1 MTLKGK
7 VECSSGIGDEW
18 KQNQHLDEYG
28 SADGTLQT
36 SPVSSW
42 LVADEAQ
49 DHLLGANTHS
59 LHCAVESHPF
69 ISPTRE
75 TGQMPPSGV
84 AAPGGCWWD
93 TQGKLILFQ
102 PRTAAI

>member
-1 MTLKGK
+1 MGWET
-7 VECSSGIGDEW
+7 SGN
-18 KQNQHLDEYG
+18 KTSHLDEYG

-36 SPVSSW
+36 PPVSSW

-59 LHCAVESHPF
+59 LHCAVESHLF
-69 ISPTRE
+69 ISPTRD

-84 AAPGGCWWD
+84 AAPGGRWWD
-93 TQGKLILFQ
+93 TQGKFILFQ
-102 PRTAAI
+102 PQTAAI